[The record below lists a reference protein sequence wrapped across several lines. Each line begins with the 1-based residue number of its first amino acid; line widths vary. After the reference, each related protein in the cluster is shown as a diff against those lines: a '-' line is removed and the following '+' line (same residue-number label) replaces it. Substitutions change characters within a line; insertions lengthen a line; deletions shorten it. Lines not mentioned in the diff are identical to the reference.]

1 MWSTAWLGFSSI
13 AFLPPRSFFFFQ
25 TVTFYIYWCLSCS
38 FNCTMRHAVTTD
50 GLLNQTASM
59 YSIFIKQAFGISVFT
74 FHIIVSHPLSCF
86 HHSLLIYFAFRT
98 GHAYHVLIGSSYHI
112 SWLSA
117 LLIALDGKQLFE
129 VGSDRRSCTCG
140 GLWVGWSKFPIVI
153 HWPPCSYQSISSGSV
168 GHFCSI
174 RQSMLPGTC
183 GHCRSLIVVL
193 QWTLFR
199 RRRGARNDW

>member
-1 MWSTAWLGFSSI
+1 MQSQQMVCWIRPHQCTVYSSNKP
-13 AFLPPRSFFFFQ
+13 LE
-25 TVTFYIYWCLSCS
+25 
-38 FNCTMRHAVTTD
+38 
-50 GLLNQTASM
+50 
-59 YSIFIKQAFGISVFT
+59 SVFLLFT
-74 FHIIVSHPLSCF
+74 SYIVSHPLSCF

-174 RQSMLPGTC
+174 RQSMPPGTC

-199 RRRGARNDW
+199 RQRGARNDW